1 MHGKMAF
8 LGLYV
13 YPFWDSDGGP
23 IWLGMTEMP
32 LPDRYEIG
40 GSRKMVN
47 GVIFGVEDLISATK
61 SEVI

>member
-1 MHGKMAF
+1 MHGKMAC
-8 LGLYV
+8 LGLHV
-13 YPFWDSDGGP
+13 CPFWDSDGGP

-47 GVIFGVEDLISATK
+47 RVIFGVEDLISATK
-61 SEVI
+61 

>member
-1 MHGKMAF
+1 MHRKMAF

-13 YPFWDSDGGP
+13 CPFWDSDGGP
-23 IWLGMTEMP
+23 IWLGMMEMP

-61 SEVI
+61 

>member
-13 YPFWDSDGGP
+13 CPFWDSDGGP
-23 IWLGMTEMP
+23 RWLGMMDMP
-32 LPDRYEIG
+32 IPDRYEIG

-61 SEVI
+61 

>member
-1 MHGKMAF
+1 MHRKMAF
-8 LGLYV
+8 LGLHV
-13 YPFWDSDGGP
+13 CPFWDSDGGP

-40 GSRKMVN
+40 GSRKMVD

-61 SEVI
+61 